1 MTRLAHIDGQVLM
14 TVQETPLAISREA
27 STPWPVPLRSVDL
40 GSDEA
45 GGCYEGWTFMR
56 ASWTA
61 GRSFEARV
69 GFASDASEEDRS
81 AMTDAYASMAFA
93 PGSVAEGETVTLGS
107 GTAFSD
113 TTWSMT
119 ATRETNGVSWT
130 FETDN
135 TGFGTGP
142 VATSPKAPSLEV
154 RDVGSDGSFAIVTL
168 PHDVQSVV
176 VDIGVHVIGDIGL
189 FPVPPSW
196 GELRFA
202 VIPLPG
208 SGTGMIRFLDRHG
221 HDVYPARSISWDA
234 GGLSSSPAMAAGRSS
249 VLASMGER
257 RGPDHGHGNVRRYR
271 LGGRTSLLSG
281 RRSPHH
287 RGSR

>member
-1 MTRLAHIDGQVLM
+1 
-14 TVQETPLAISREA
+14 
-27 STPWPVPLRSVDL
+27 
-40 GSDEA
+40 
-45 GGCYEGWTFMR
+45 
-56 ASWTA
+56 
-61 GRSFEARV
+61 
-69 GFASDASEEDRS
+69 
-81 AMTDAYASMAFA
+81 
-93 PGSVAEGETVTLGS
+93 
-107 GTAFSD
+107 
-113 TTWSMT
+113 MT

-234 GGLSSSPAMAAGRSS
+234 GGSSSSPAMAAGRSS
-249 VLASMGER
+249 VQLPWESVEGQITAMGTFAGIDWAAEPLYYRDGVRLTIEGAAEDLGILRLRDPVVRPLNADGFDALLLVLTDTSVERVSVGSEGTWDGRWMPASTGAGSEARLWVIELPGAGRGTLSFDGTAAGEVQW
-257 RGPDHGHGNVRRYR
+257 P
-271 LGGRTSLLSG
+271 
-281 RRSPHH
+281 
-287 RGSR
+287 